1 MLFSQRKG
9 LKPVKKAFQKDD
21 IDEELRNR
29 LWNCLNI
36 FYWRRVESNYNW
48 VNYHTDIAFLC
59 YRLWDAHF
67 KVPIDTL
74 DREWWSTNY
83 EKVKKH
89 FFACS
94 WDGVFDFIEFIVKNY
109 CYNEE
114 GDYEE
119 INSMFM
125 KRRNEILEQENS
137 AYRFVDGKIT
147 EITSEEE
154 ISEIERALEQPF
166 KPVKVHL
173 KRALELL
180 SDRKNPDY
188 RNSIKESISAVEA
201 ICKIITNNKKATLG
215 DCLNKIKSKKHIKLH
230 PALIEAFKKLYG
242 YTSDAEGI
250 RHPLLDEP
258 ALSYEDAKF
267 MLVACS
273 AFVNYV
279 IAKASL

>member
-9 LKPVKKAFQKDD
+9 LKPVRKAIQKDYMD
-21 IDEELRNR
+21 DELRNR
-29 LWNCLNI
+29 LWNALKI
-36 FYWRRVESNYNW
+36 HYWDKIKEHFSWKSYHPDIYN
-48 VNYHTDIAFLC
+48 LC
-59 YRLWDAHF
+59 VSLWHSLF
-67 KVPIDTL
+67 KLPLDTL
-74 DREWWSTNY
+74 DTFSWKITYKTIREY
-83 EKVKKH
+83 
-89 FFACS
+89 FFKCT
-94 WDGVFDFIEFIVKNY
+94 WDGVYDFIEFVSKNY
-109 CYNEE
+109 GDGSYYYNK
-114 GDYEE
+114 
-119 INSMFM
+119 INSDF
-125 KRRNEILEQENS
+125 RNMCNKILEEENS
-137 AYRFVDGKIT
+137 AYRFVEEEIV

-154 ISEIERALEQPF
+154 ISEIEEALEQPF

-188 RNSIKESISAVEA
+188 RNSIKESISAVGA
-201 ICKIITNNKKATLG
+201 ICKIVTKNKKATLG
-215 DCLNKIKSKKHIKLH
+215 DCLNKIKSEKNIKLH